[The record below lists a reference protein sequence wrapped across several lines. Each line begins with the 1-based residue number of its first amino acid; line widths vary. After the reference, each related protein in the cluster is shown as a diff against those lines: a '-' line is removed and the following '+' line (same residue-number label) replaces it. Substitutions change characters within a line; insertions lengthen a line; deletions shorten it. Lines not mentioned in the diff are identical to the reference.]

1 MKTLGRAVL
10 ALITITSLTLGVGAP
25 AGAATGDVLTR
36 ITNGDNDSYQP
47 TFSDDGN
54 LVAFWSAAT
63 NLPGA
68 ADTDDG
74 ASTITD
80 AYLYNSTTGTITKIT
95 NGSTNIQNTMISGDG
110 SVVVMASWAG
120 NLVAGENNIWSD
132 IYNWDVGTST
142 MTRLTHGN
150 GESRRPS
157 VSDDGRYVVFESQ
170 ATNYNTPA
178 NTGGGSLWQ
187 IILLD
192 TSTGTFTP
200 ITAGDR
206 DSMMSNI
213 SGDGSTVVFQS
224 AATNLL
230 AGADTDGFVDIY
242 KWDRA
247 TGTTTRVTNG
257 DDDSGYPTAP
267 VYQSAPGISDDGSRV
282 VFRSV
287 ATDLVAGASTTTPDI
302 YLDNSGTLSRL
313 TGSTAGSE
321 HPAISGNGT
330 FVVYDQAGAGM
341 LHNLGTATTVQIAGN
356 DLHPHNTPAI
366 NDDGK
371 IISFRADMSPVRDI
385 SLIEGPVAGAT
396 AATPNTSRFNPT
408 TPTRLF
414 DTRTATAPSGKIPA
428 NGTISVAVAGQAGV
442 PSSGVT
448 AVALNVTATQ
458 ASAGGYVTA
467 YPAGLNRPTVSNINL
482 TANATAPNM
491 VIVPLGGNG
500 AIEFFSSG
508 GTHLLADVLGY
519 FSASTAST
527 SGRMV
532 PVSPTR
538 VFDTRTAAAPSGALP
553 GGGEI
558 SVDMTGVA
566 GVPASGVSA
575 VILNVTGTQTANS
588 GYVTAYPTGQTRP
601 LASNLN
607 LNAGQTAANQVIV
620 PVGTNGEVTFFHFG
634 GGHLLADVTGYFTD
648 TSVASGT
655 SGLFVPLSPSRLGD
669 TRLPQPPSGKVG
681 AGTFADV
688 TVAGI
693 AGTPSNGI
701 IAAALNVTA
710 TQSDGG
716 GYVTGWPAGQTRPL
730 ASTLNVNGPGET
742 RANAATLPLGGGDVS
757 LFSSSGAHL
766 IADLAGYYQG

>member
-257 DDDSGYPTAP
+257 DADSGYATAP

-282 VFRSV
+282 VFRSE
-287 ATDLVAGASTTTPDI
+287 ATDLVAGSSAISDI
-302 YLDNSGTLSRL
+302 YVDTNGATARITNAS
-313 TGSTAGSE
+313 AGSE
-321 HPAISGNGT
+321 HPAISGNGN
-330 FVVYDQAGAGM
+330 FVVYDQAGTGFLHTISAGS
-341 LHNLGTATTVQIAGN
+341 TVQVAGN

-385 SLIEGPVAGAT
+385 SLIEGPTAGAT
-396 AATPNTSRFNPT
+396 AATPNTSRFTPT
-408 TPTRLF
+408 TPTRIF
-414 DTRTATAPSGKIPA
+414 DTRTAAAPTGKMA
-428 NGTISVAVAGQAGV
+428 AGGTISVDVAGQAGV
-442 PSSGVT
+442 PASGVT

-467 YPAGLNRPTVSNINL
+467 YPSGLTRPVVSNLNL
-482 TANATAPNM
+482 TGGQTAANM
-491 VIVPLGGNG
+491 VIVPLGADG
-500 AIEFFSSG
+500 AVEFFSSG

-519 FSASTAST
+519 YTTAAAST
-527 SGRMV
+527 SGRLV

-538 VFDTRTAAAPSGALP
+538 VFDTRTGAAPSGIIAP
-553 GGGEI
+553 GGEI
-558 SVDMTGVA
+558 NVSLTGVA

-575 VILNVTGTQTANS
+575 VVLNVTGTQTTAA
-588 GYVTAYPTGQTRP
+588 GYVTAYPTGQSRP

-607 LNAGQTAANQVIV
+607 LDAGQTAANQVIV
-620 PVGTNGEVTFFHFG
+620 PVGAGGQVTFFHFS
-634 GGHLLADVTGYFTD
+634 GGHLLADVAGYFTD
-648 TSVASGT
+648 GTAASGT
-655 SGLFVPLSPSRLGD
+655 SGLFVPVSPNRLAD
-669 TRLPQPPSGKVG
+669 TRQPQPPSGKVG
-681 AGTFADV
+681 AGGVADV
-688 TVAGI
+688 SVAGI
-693 AGTPSNGI
+693 GGAPTNGI
-701 IAAALNVTA
+701 IAAAVNVTA
-710 TQSDGG
+710 TQASGA
-716 GYVTGWPAGQTRPL
+716 GYITGWPTGTARPL
-730 ASTLNVNGPGET
+730 ASTLNLNSVNET
-742 RANAATLPLGGGDVS
+742 RANSATLPLGGGDIS
-757 LFSSSGAHL
+757 LYAFAGAHL
-766 IADLAGYYQG
+766 IVDLAGYYQN